1 MADFFSMGGYGG
13 YVWSAW
19 AISVAILGLL
29 VWQSYRKRKQL
40 EQTLVKQIAREV
52 ILMQSEIK

>member
-1 MADFFSMGGYGG
+1 MAEFFSMGGYGG

-19 AISVAILGLL
+19 GISSAILGLL
-29 VWQSYRKRKQL
+29 IWQSYRKRKQL